1 MKGLGLKLI
10 ACLALLS
17 SVGCASYPAGRVQDP
32 RDPFESYNRAVFKF
46 NEELDRAVVKPAAEV
61 YRDYVPDVFQFLARN
76 FFGNLRDVP
85 TAVHHGLQGKPK
97 QAANTAARVVINTTI
112 GFFGLGDPASELGY
126 AKTSEDF
133 GETFGRWGIG
143 PGPYFV
149 LPLLGPSTIRDTIGT
164 ALDMTVDPTT
174 ETVIPRSSDRMAA
187 FGVKALDRRVEFMSM
202 EAALSA
208 ISFDR
213 YSAVREAFLARR
225 LSQVYDGDPPQR
237 PMKLD

>member
-1 MKGLGLKLI
+1 MSRLSLKLL
-10 ACLALLS
+10 ASFALLMT
-17 SVGCASYPAGRVQDP
+17 VGCASFPLGRIQDS
-32 RDPFESYNRAVFKF
+32 RDPFESYNRAVFQF
-46 NEELDRAVVKPAAEV
+46 NEQLDKSVVKPAAEV
-61 YRDYVPDVFQFLARN
+61 YRDYVPDVFQFIARN
-76 FFGNLRDVP
+76 FFGNIRDVP

-97 QAANTAARVVINTTI
+97 QAVETAARVVINTTI
-112 GFFGLGDPASELGY
+112 GFLGFGDPASELGY

-149 LPLLGPSTIRDTIGT
+149 LPLLGPSTIRDTVGT
-164 ALDMTVDPTT
+164 ALDMTVDPTM
-174 ETVIPRSSDRMAA
+174 ETVLPRSSDRLAA

-202 EAALSA
+202 EGALSA

-213 YSAVREAFLARR
+213 YSAVREAYLARR

-237 PMKLD
+237 PMKVE